1 MVGGVTYEESR
12 YVSEMNT
19 ANPGVRVLLGG
30 TTIHSSASCLEEVKR
45 LPSAGGAPTPQP
57 MQQPGLDSLTGGL
70 SGLGIAAPSIDSKR
84 IKASLASYLQ
94 NVPHNLCIFAVPG
107 RSFFT
112 YGALFLLKAQ

>member
-1 MVGGVTYEESR
+1 MVIVFMVGGVTYEESR

-30 TTIHSSASCLEEVKR
+30 TTIHNSASFLEEVKR

-84 IKASLASYLQ
+84 IKALTSTMSSSLMARSA
-94 NVPHNLCIFAVPG
+94 NLRCDVLANTAWTPE
-107 RSFFT
+107 
-112 YGALFLLKAQ
+112 